1 MGATP
6 LAALVALCVPGGSGD
21 GQLTLGVMEGVA
33 EASRASGCA
42 VVGGDVSGGN
52 QLVVSVT
59 VLGTSEPI
67 DPPAVARIGA
77 QPGDVVL
84 VTGPCGASA
93 AGLREPAAAAA
104 GPTRPGWPSRT
115 GGRWRV
121 CREGRLARLA
131 GAHAMM
137 DVSDGLAL
145 DLHRLAA
152 ASAVGLEL
160 DSVPVAAGATEEE
173 ALGGGEDYELLIAID
188 VVGRGHAGGPLLLG
202 GPASP
207 DHGRPGGGGRLGV
220 HPARAGAPTLGLA
233 ASARVGLWDAPGG
246 QSARQQ
252 GRRGRQLVAAGSCV
266 RRGGLVTL
274 PARMH
279 EVQTCS
285 RLGAPSTMART
296 RWMFGSQRRL
306 VRRWEWLT
314 FMPNEGFLPQMS
326 HTAAIGETFLGE
338 AAVTGPR
345 RPSRTGQRLAS
356 LAMTSPATL
365 GADDLRAVMGGYR
378 DALRL
383 HQADINRLN
392 VYPVPD
398 GDTGTNMALT
408 LEAVVS
414 ELQGIED
421 GAGLLEVC
429 RAIGHGSLMGARGN
443 SGVILSQLLRG
454 MSERM
459 GAAGEDGVGPDVLVD
474 AIGHASELARRAVVR
489 PVEGTIL
496 TVAAAA
502 ASGSGPGFGPG
513 RRDGERPGR
522 GGRRPGRTP
531 EMLPVLAQAGVVDAG
546 GSGYLLLLDAFLLV
560 LDGRP
565 LPEPSGVDAPDLSN
579 LNGAWADQDGTHG
592 EEHAVG
598 DLRYEVMYFLHAP
611 DDSIEFFK
619 DVWAGIGD
627 SIVVVGGDGLWNC
640 HIHTNDIGA
649 AIEAG
654 VDTGRPHRI
663 RVTDLDEQVEE
674 ERWVRESVGAAG
686 AGAGTEDTG
695 PPPPRA
701 WSPSCRAT
709 ASGASSARSAS
720 ITWSWAARP

>member
-1 MGATP
+1 
-6 LAALVALCVPGGSGD
+6 
-21 GQLTLGVMEGVA
+21 
-33 EASRASGCA
+33 
-42 VVGGDVSGGN
+42 
-52 QLVVSVT
+52 
-59 VLGTSEPI
+59 
-67 DPPAVARIGA
+67 
-77 QPGDVVL
+77 
-84 VTGPCGASA
+84 
-93 AGLREPAAAAA
+93 
-104 GPTRPGWPSRT
+104 
-115 GGRWRV
+115 
-121 CREGRLARLA
+121 
-131 GAHAMM
+131 
-137 DVSDGLAL
+137 
-145 DLHRLAA
+145 
-152 ASAVGLEL
+152 
-160 DSVPVAAGATEEE
+160 
-173 ALGGGEDYELLIAID
+173 
-188 VVGRGHAGGPLLLG
+188 
-202 GPASP
+202 
-207 DHGRPGGGGRLGV
+207 
-220 HPARAGAPTLGLA
+220 
-233 ASARVGLWDAPGG
+233 
-246 QSARQQ
+246 
-252 GRRGRQLVAAGSCV
+252 
-266 RRGGLVTL
+266 
-274 PARMH
+274 
-279 EVQTCS
+279 
-285 RLGAPSTMART
+285 
-296 RWMFGSQRRL
+296 
-306 VRRWEWLT
+306 
-314 FMPNEGFLPQMS
+314 
-326 HTAAIGETFLGE
+326 
-338 AAVTGPR
+338 
-345 RPSRTGQRLAS
+345 
-356 LAMTSPATL
+356 MTSPATL

-414 ELQGIED
+414 ELQDVED

-502 ASGSGPGFGPG
+502 ATGAAQGSGLVGVMESA
-513 RRDGERPGR
+513 RGEAADALA
-522 GGRRPGRTP
+522 RTP
-531 EMLPVLAQAGVVDAG
+531 EMLPVLARAGVVDAG

-663 RVTDLDEQVEE
+663 RVTDLDELVEE

-695 PPPPRA
+695 PPPTTSVVAVVSGDGIGRIFRSLGVHHLVVGGQTMNP
-701 WSPSCRAT
+701 AT
-709 ASGASSARSAS
+709 ADLVKAVESIASEQVVILPNNKNIRPVADQVDALCGKTVRVVATGSIVEGFAALLAYDPAAEADANVAS
-720 ITWSWAARP
+720 MSESAARVLPAEVTRAVRDSVTDAGEVHEGDFIGISRDGVVAVSDNVVVCARLLLSRLLEPTHELVTLIEGEGARVADTRRIEEWLSEEHPDVAIEVHQGGQPLYPYLLGIE